1 MDDLG
6 YSAADDTTASFGPEH
21 RQYIKTVFKNYDK
34 DSSDSIPAADFAN
47 AIRMCGLNPT
57 EELLTEAMKTAD
69 ENETGVVKF
78 DDFLKAVI
86 HVLHYDS
93 TPDDLKNAFRAF
105 DTANR
110 TMIPAADLRFIL
122 MNYGDKLTL
131 EEMNEFMAEAASEME
146 MDLIKYDDLANK
158 FLADWLKQ

>member
-1 MDDLG
+1 MH
-6 YSAADDTTASFGPEH
+6 SESP
-21 RQYIKTVFKNYDK
+21 V
-34 DSSDSIPAADFAN
+34 PPCP
-47 AIRMCGLNPT
+47 CG
-57 EELLTEAMKTAD
+57 A
-69 ENETGVVKF
+69 
-78 DDFLKAVI
+78 
-86 HVLHYDS
+86 
-93 TPDDLKNAFRAF
+93 AF